1 MPFKT
6 GKLAGKLT
14 KQELIDKYGDQF
26 EKISKFWTRYD
37 IINKLNEK
45 GVSVENEVEEVVEET
60 VEETVKEE
68 TVEEVVE
75 VVEEVKPA
83 PKKKG
88 RPKKQK

>member
-26 EKISKFWTRYD
+26 EKISKFWTRND

-60 VEETVKEE
+60 VEEE

>member
-26 EKISKFWTRYD
+26 EKVGKFWTRND
-37 IINKLNEK
+37 IINKLHEK
-45 GVSVENEVEEVVEET
+45 GVSVENEVEEEVVEET
-60 VEETVKEE
+60 VEE

>member
-6 GKLAGKLT
+6 GKHAGKLT
-14 KQELIDKYGDQF
+14 RKEIIDKYGDNF
-26 EKISKFWTRYD
+26 EKVGKFWTRQD

-45 GVSVENEVEEVVEET
+45 GVSVENEEPVVPEQEVVEET
-60 VEETVKEE
+60 VEE

>member
-26 EKISKFWTRYD
+26 EKISKFWTRND

-45 GVSVENEVEEVVEET
+45 GVSVENEVEEEVV
-60 VEETVKEE
+60 EE

-75 VVEEVKPA
+75 VVEEVIEEVKPP